1 MAAGKKNGKYL
12 NVCID
17 VEIYNRLVAYFD
29 AVGQKKTVAVER
41 ILTDYLDKFDADPK
55 GTVLIHQGVH

>member
-29 AVGQKKTVAVER
+29 AVGQKKTVAV
-41 ILTDYLDKFDADPK
+41 
-55 GTVLIHQGVH
+55 